1 MVRVHFSRRQLCIPY
16 GLFLAL
22 FVVIPMLLILFYAFT
37 EEIDGVLTFTFSNF
51 LNFFTSTAKLSTL
64 LMSFTVAIIS
74 TTICLAIAYPVAYIL
89 ARSKL
94 RRRNVLLMLFIL
106 PMWINFLLR
115 VLAMQMLLSN
125 TGIINALLGFFGLPA
140 QRIMYTKGAILI
152 GMVYD
157 YLPFMILPIYNV
169 MSKIDKDVIEAAQDL
184 GATVF
189 VTFRKI
195 IVPLSLPGVISGV
208 TMVFIPSMS
217 EFVVADILGGS
228 KILLLGNVI
237 EQEFNL
243 SNNWNLGSGLSI
255 VLMVF
260 ILISMAVM
268 NRSKAEEGDTML
280 W

>member
-1 MVRVHFSRRQLCIPY
+1 MNRKILASPY
-16 GLFLAL
+16 IVWALGFIILPLFMI
-22 FVVIPMLLILFYAFT
+22 VYYGMT
-37 EEIDGVLTFTFSNF
+37 DGSGTFTFENILAITDSVHYKAFGNSF
-51 LNFFTSTAKLSTL
+51 LMAVSSTA
-64 LMSFTVAIIS
+64 
-74 TTICLAIAYPVAYIL
+74 ICLVIAYPLAYIL
-89 ARSKL
+89 SQHEGKIS
-94 RRRNVLLMLFIL
+94 NTIIMLFIL

-125 TGIINALLGFFGLPA
+125 TGIINAVLSFFDLPT

-189 VTFRKI
+189 VTFKKI
-195 IVPLSLPGVISGV
+195 IIPLSLPGVISGV

-243 SNNWNLGSGLSI
+243 SNNWNLGSGLSL
-255 VLMVF
+255 VLMLF
-260 ILISMAVM
+260 IFISMAVM
-268 NRSKAEEGDTML
+268 NRSKAEKGDTML

>member
-1 MVRVHFSRRQLCIPY
+1 MM
-16 GLFLAL
+16 AL
-22 FVVIPMLLILFYAFT
+22 
-37 EEIDGVLTFTFSNF
+37 G
-51 LNFFTSTAKLSTL
+51 STL
-64 LMSFTVAIIS
+64 
-74 TTICLAIAYPVAYIL
+74 ICLVIAYPLAYIL
-89 ARSKL
+89 SQNRGRKS
-94 RRRNVLLMLFIL
+94 NIIIMLFIL

-125 TGIINALLGFFGLPA
+125 TGIINALLGFFGLPQ

-169 MSKIDKDVIEAAQDL
+169 MSKINKDVIEAAQDL

-243 SNNWNLGSGLSI
+243 TSNWNLGSGLSL

-268 NRSKAEEGDTML
+268 NRSNAEEGDTML

>member
-1 MVRVHFSRRQLCIPY
+1 
-16 GLFLAL
+16 
-22 FVVIPMLLILFYAFT
+22 
-37 EEIDGVLTFTFSNF
+37 
-51 LNFFTSTAKLSTL
+51 
-64 LMSFTVAIIS
+64 
-74 TTICLAIAYPVAYIL
+74 
-89 ARSKL
+89 
-94 RRRNVLLMLFIL
+94 
-106 PMWINFLLR
+106 
-115 VLAMQMLLSN
+115 MLLSN
-125 TGIINALLGFFGLPA
+125 TGIVNALLGFFGLP
-140 QRIMYTKGAILI
+140 QQHIMYTKGAILI

-169 MSKIDKDVIEAAQDL
+169 MSKIDKDVIEAAHDL

-189 VTFRKI
+189 VTFKKI
-195 IVPLSLPGVISGV
+195 IIPLSLPGVISGV

-243 SNNWNLGSGLSI
+243 SNNWNLGSGLSL
-255 VLMVF
+255 VLMIF

-268 NRSKAEEGDTML
+268 NRSNAEEGDTML

>member
-1 MVRVHFSRRQLCIPY
+1 MNRKILASPY
-16 GLFLAL
+16 IVWALGFIILPLFMI
-22 FVVIPMLLILFYAFT
+22 VYYGMTDGSGAFT
-37 EEIDGVLTFTFSNF
+37 LGNIFAIADPVHYKAFGNSF
-51 LNFFTSTAKLSTL
+51 LMAVGST
-64 LMSFTVAIIS
+64 V
-74 TTICLAIAYPVAYIL
+74 ICLIIAYPLAYIL
-89 ARSKL
+89 SQHEGKIS
-94 RRRNVLLMLFIL
+94 NTIIMLFIL

-125 TGIINALLGFFGLPA
+125 TGIINAILGFFGLPM

-189 VTFRKI
+189 VTFKKI
-195 IVPLSLPGVISGV
+195 IIPLSLPGVISGI

-243 SNNWNLGSGLSI
+243 SNNWNLGSGLSL
-255 VLMVF
+255 VLMIF
-260 ILISMAVM
+260 IFISMAVM
-268 NRSKAEEGDTML
+268 NRSKAEKGDTML